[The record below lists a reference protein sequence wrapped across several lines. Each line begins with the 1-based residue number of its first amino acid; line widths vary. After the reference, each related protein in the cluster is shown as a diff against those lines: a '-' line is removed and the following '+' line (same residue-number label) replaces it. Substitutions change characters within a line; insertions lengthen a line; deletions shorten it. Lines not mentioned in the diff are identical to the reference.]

1 MFPPSILCRVLTNH
15 TVFPFGPPSGAQTM
29 VYKVYV
35 DGFKG
40 ADLGG
45 SSAQSVILMLFVLA
59 LTVIQFRFIEKR
71 VHYT

>member
-1 MFPPSILCRVLTNH
+1 TFAIID
-15 TVFPFGPPSGAQTM
+15 TVFPFGPPAGAASL

-45 SSAQSVILMLFVLA
+45 SSAQSVVLMLFVLA
-59 LTVIQFRFIEKR
+59 LTVVQFRYLEKKI
-71 VHYT
+71 HY